1 MCPDPVEVVMEE
13 SGLPQGFKR
22 NIDEFV
28 GSLRKLY
35 SDDLVCV
42 ILYGSAAS
50 GELTEVHSNIN
61 LLVVLK
67 RRICLRWKFPAGWST
82 NLLTAGLNRCS

>member
-1 MCPDPVEVVMEE
+1 M
-13 SGLPQGFKR
+13 PQGFKR

-50 GELTEVHSNIN
+50 SELTEVHSNIN

-67 RRICLRWKFPAGWST
+67 KDGSAFAGSFPPAGQPT
-82 NLLTAGLNRCS
+82 F

>member
-1 MCPDPVEVVMEE
+1 MGA
-13 SGLPQGFKR
+13 SGLPRGIKR

-28 GSLRKLY
+28 ASLRKLY
-35 SDDLVCV
+35 SDGLVCV

-50 GELTEVHSNIN
+50 GELTEAHSNIN

-67 RRICLRWKFPAGWST
+67 KTDPLSLEVSRRIE
-82 NLLTAGLNRCS
+82 